1 MAEGMLGGIVGGEEQ
16 KPEVEPP
23 QTTAGAEALAAAIA
37 AIASRQDHPQVAR
50 DTLIFL
56 NKQSRMR

>member
-1 MAEGMLGGIVGGEEQ
+1 MAAWMLGGIVGGEEQ

-23 QTTAGAEALAAAIA
+23 QTLAGAEALAAAIA
-37 AIASRQDHPQVAR
+37 AIASRPDHPQVAR
-50 DTLIFL
+50 DTSTLL